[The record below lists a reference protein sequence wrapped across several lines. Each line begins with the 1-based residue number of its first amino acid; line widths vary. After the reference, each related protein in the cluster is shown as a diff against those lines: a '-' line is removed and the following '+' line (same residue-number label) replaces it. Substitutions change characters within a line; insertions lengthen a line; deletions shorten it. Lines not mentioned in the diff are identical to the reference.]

1 MQSVVSELVTIM
13 TVRVMHDHIMDVST
27 KWILGPLLFETLQ
40 DEGSLPKKIEAL
52 FEVSL

>member
-1 MQSVVSELVTIM
+1 M

-27 KWILGPLLFETLQ
+27 KWIFGPLLFETLQ
-40 DEGSLPKKIEAL
+40 YEGSLPKKIEAL